1 MKFNG
6 EIQKLLQ
13 RKCHNEQDYY
23 HQVVWPFLDILDIPQ
38 ENSVRYPQ
46 FRISTFLG
54 EQRTDFLILIGDI
67 PVMAVEAKFQTKKFE
82 EAKEQVKFFSTNFDP
97 ITKAVRKQTVPFQ
110 LVLAGNKAQLFRI
123 TIKAD
128 GITPDLKPL
137 RGFLEWSDLLKE
149 SEAFRQVPIL
159 ERGQIALELV
169 KEVTAPDVLISAQAY
184 QFLDDMFKTLKDF
197 RHFEHLD
204 QTIECLNDLIM
215 GAVSNE
221 DLERIL
227 LKHDLSARNQ
237 KKVLGVLNLYRL
249 DFLTTPAFAYAYRQ
263 FVGRNFMGDSYGIQ
277 IRVKEKGRWRRKNV
291 GRYLTPIEVIQFMVE
306 LAGIG
311 AKDKVFDFACGSG
324 GFLGE
329 IIGKVK
335 EQTDGDYS
343 GFIRNNLFGCDIDPF
358 SVSTAKT
365 FLTLLY
371 PSLKDDFHVFQ
382 HNGLYSEDVKKP
394 QIQEDVGI
402 KKYIKEGI
410 FDLIISN
417 PPGNKEYSGTNPG
430 FVRKKYGIET
440 FFWDVVPFVRRAIEL
455 SNKENGRICLVVPD
469 GYMSDSQLQFLRTE
483 TMRSCRIN
491 AVISLPRIFKY
502 NNASM
507 TIIYMERTQKQKS
520 KHITLLASLPLKVR
534 TESDEEELVNINSE
548 LSNIL
553 AKYRELERENEKN
566 M

>member
-1 MKFNG
+1 M
-6 EIQKLLQ
+6 
-13 RKCHNEQDYY
+13 
-23 HQVVWPFLDILDIPQ
+23 V
-38 ENSVRYPQ
+38 
-46 FRISTFLG
+46 
-54 EQRTDFLILIGDI
+54 LIGDVPI
-67 PVMAVEAKFQTKKFE
+67 MAVEAKFRAKKFE

-97 ITKAVRKQTVPFQ
+97 LTKAVRKQTVPFQ

-169 KEVTAPDVLISAQAY
+169 KQATAPDVLTSAQAY
-184 QFLDDMFKTLKDF
+184 QFLDDMFQTFKNF
-197 RHFEHLD
+197 RQFEHLD
-204 QTIECLNDLIM
+204 QTIKCLNDIIL
-215 GAVSNE
+215 GEVSKE

-227 LKHDLSARNQ
+227 FKHNLSSREQ
-237 KKVLGVLNLYRL
+237 KKVQRVLNLYRL

-277 IRVKEKGRWRRKNV
+277 IRVKEKGRWKRKNV

-306 LAGIG
+306 LAGVK
-311 AKDKVFDFACGSG
+311 ARDKVFDFACGSG

-335 EQTDGDYS
+335 EQGDGHYS
-343 GFIRNNLFGCDIDPF
+343 KFIRNNLFGCDIDPF
-358 SVSTAKT
+358 SVSTTKT

-371 PSLKDDFHVFQ
+371 PSLKDDFRVFQ

-394 QIQEDVGI
+394 QIQEDIGI
-402 KKYIKEGI
+402 KRYIKGGT

-455 SNKENGRICLVVPD
+455 TKRESGRICLVVPD
-469 GYMSDSQLQFLRTE
+469 GYMADSQFQFLRTE
-483 TMRSCRIN
+483 TMKGCRIN

-520 KHITLLASLPLKVR
+520 KHKTLLASLPLKVQ

-553 AKYRELERENEKN
+553 TIYRELERENRKK